1 LLVAAYGGEVNP
13 RLSTSLDL
21 LRLAAALAVA
31 CAHLSHLLT
40 PGMPRWLAGNGQ
52 EAVSIFFVLSG
63 YVIAY
68 SVSTR
73 EQQWRTYALARA
85 ARLYSVVLPCL
96 VAAFVADA
104 LGRALSPGW
113 YGATG
118 FIGPGPT
125 APTLLAY
132 LGFTNELWSS
142 HVVIG
147 TLEPMWSLGFE
158 VPYYVLFGVLLFA
171 PRAVRLPL
179 SLVWAALVGPR
190 VLLYL
195 PLWLLGVGLWHAQ
208 QRGFALQRR
217 GAWATLFAVPL
228 LYALWHDR
236 FGPSAAPQYSW
247 PSTSEALFTVA
258 YHGAIAMLVAL
269 FLLAL
274 AGIARDR
281 PAFASW
287 FARPVRWF
295 AGASFTL
302 YLLNQPLIAFA
313 AALLG
318 PTAPLPAKLL
328 AILLCAVAVLAVA
341 AIGERRKLWFASAIA
356 RIFPPHTVAASAAA

>member
-1 LLVAAYGGEVNP
+1 MNP

-31 CAHLSHLLT
+31 CAHLSHMLT

-63 YVIAY
+63 YVISY

-73 EQQWRTYALARA
+73 EQHWRAYALARA
-85 ARLYSVVLPCL
+85 ARLYSVVIPCL
-96 VAAFVADA
+96 VTVFALDA
-104 LGRALSPGW
+104 LGRALIPGW

-125 APTLLAY
+125 PTALLAY

-158 VPYYVLFGVLLFA
+158 VPYYILFGVLLFA
-171 PRAVRLPL
+171 PRALRLPL
-179 SLVWAALVGPR
+179 SLIWAAVVGPR
-190 VLLYL
+190 ILLYL
-195 PLWLLGVGLWHAQ
+195 PLWVLGVGLWHAE
-208 QRGFALQRR
+208 RR
-217 GAWATLFAVPL
+217 GLALPRRSAWAALVAVPPLYL
-228 LYALWHDR
+228 LWRDGLGA
-236 FGPSAAPQYSW
+236 SAAPQYSW
-247 PSTSEALFTVA
+247 PSTTEALFTVA
-258 YHGAIAMLVAL
+258 YHGVIAILFAL

-274 AGIARDR
+274 AGIARGR
-281 PAFASW
+281 PAFAPW
-287 FARPVRWF
+287 IARPVRWL

-313 AALLG
+313 SAALG
-318 PTAPLPAKLL
+318 PTAPLSAKMLSV
-328 AILLCAVAVLAVA
+328 LLCAIAVLAVA
-341 AIGERRKLWFASAIA
+341 AIGERRKRWFASIIA
-356 RIFPPHTVAASAAA
+356 RALPSYAGAATVTA